1 MDHMIK
7 EETNITEGGESG
19 EVLIVKQWII
29 GYEVRLLRFRS
40 LPGVCV
46 GVCGCVCVI
55 LASFHLS
62 ALPHL
67 NNGSH
72 ITNLLGQCR
81 ELA

>member
-46 GVCGCVCVI
+46 GVCGCVWYVCLYVCVHPLTI
-55 LASFHLS
+55 LSS
-62 ALPHL
+62 L
-67 NNGSH
+67 NPW
-72 ITNLLGQCR
+72 LL
-81 ELA
+81 

>member
-46 GVCGCVCVI
+46 WVCVG
-55 LASFHLS
+55 A
-62 ALPHL
+62 
-67 NNGSH
+67 
-72 ITNLLGQCR
+72 CV
-81 ELA
+81 